1 MAVLFVDA
9 VQRMVKVMSE
19 GETARDNR
27 GVQDVRT
34 ETNYAAR
41 KFYSQRN
48 MYLTGFTLFL
58 SLILSRTYSLILDL
72 INTQEE
78 LVALK
83 KGSKTAGSGAD
94 NREEV
99 PDRDRHA
106 EEADQAAT
114 GGVQPPQRRAC
125 QGHRQH
131 FHQEGLSCTALQWDV
146 VASEPIFVAD
156 VFFTFQVKR
165 HESLE
170 IDLTASMSSSAASSV
185 CLTKEGAFDM
195 EVVLSILDVLLGDFT
210 RNGNFSPFGCDT

>member
-1 MAVLFVDA
+1 MTLYYSIVFALLCFEMAMFMVLIIPLPFTWRRKLFHFLATNPVVAKIQYGLKITFIFVAVLFVDA

-58 SLILSRTYSLILDL
+58 SLILSRSYSLILDL

-83 KGSKTAGSGAD
+83 KGAKTSSSGAD
-94 NREEV
+94 IEKKYLTEIDTLKKQAKQQQEEYNRLSDEL
-99 PDRDRHA
+99 A
-106 EEADQAAT
+106 KAT
-114 GGVQPPQRRAC
+114 GNT
-125 QGHRQH
+125 
-131 FHQEGLSCTALQWDV
+131 S
-146 VASEPIFVAD
+146 
-156 VFFTFQVKR
+156 
-165 HESLE
+165 
-170 IDLTASMSSSAASSV
+170 
-185 CLTKEGAFDM
+185 TKKD
-195 EVVLSILDVLLGDFT
+195 
-210 RNGNFSPFGCDT
+210 

>member
-1 MAVLFVDA
+1 MTLYYSIVFALLCFEMSMFMVLIVPLPFTWRRKLFHFLATNPVVAKIQYGLKITFIFVAVLFVDA

-83 KGSKTAGSGAD
+83 KGAKTSGSDAD
-94 NREEV
+94 IEKKYL
-99 PDRDRHA
+99 
-106 EEADQAAT
+106 T
-114 GGVQPPQRRAC
+114 
-125 QGHRQH
+125 
-131 FHQEGLSCTALQWDV
+131 
-146 VASEPIFVAD
+146 
-156 VFFTFQVKR
+156 
-165 HESLE
+165 E
-170 IDLTASMSSSAASSV
+170 IDTLKKQTKQQQQEYNRLSDELAKALGSV
-185 CLTKEGAFDM
+185 STKKD
-195 EVVLSILDVLLGDFT
+195 
-210 RNGNFSPFGCDT
+210 

>member
-1 MAVLFVDA
+1 MTLYYSIVFALLCFEMAMFMVLIVPLPFTWRRKLFHFLAVNPVVAKIQYGLKITFIFVAVLFVDA

-72 INTQEE
+72 INAQEE

-83 KGSKTAGSGAD
+83 KGGKTSGSGAD
-94 NREEV
+94 IEKKYLTEIDTLKKQTKQQQEEYNRLSDEL
-99 PDRDRHA
+99 A
-106 EEADQAAT
+106 KAT
-114 GGVQPPQRRAC
+114 GTT
-125 QGHRQH
+125 
-131 FHQEGLSCTALQWDV
+131 S
-146 VASEPIFVAD
+146 
-156 VFFTFQVKR
+156 
-165 HESLE
+165 
-170 IDLTASMSSSAASSV
+170 
-185 CLTKEGAFDM
+185 TKKD
-195 EVVLSILDVLLGDFT
+195 
-210 RNGNFSPFGCDT
+210 

>member
-1 MAVLFVDA
+1 MTLYYSIVFALLCFEMSMFMVLIVPLPFTWRRKLFHFLATNPVVAKIQYGLKITFIFVAVLFVDA

-83 KGSKTAGSGAD
+83 KGAKTSGSDAD
-94 NREEV
+94 IEKKYLTEIDTLKKQTKQQQQEYNRLSDEL
-99 PDRDRHA
+99 A
-106 EEADQAAT
+106 KAT
-114 GGVQPPQRRAC
+114 GNV
-125 QGHRQH
+125 
-131 FHQEGLSCTALQWDV
+131 S
-146 VASEPIFVAD
+146 
-156 VFFTFQVKR
+156 
-165 HESLE
+165 
-170 IDLTASMSSSAASSV
+170 
-185 CLTKEGAFDM
+185 TKKD
-195 EVVLSILDVLLGDFT
+195 
-210 RNGNFSPFGCDT
+210 

>member
-1 MAVLFVDA
+1 MAMFMVLIVPLPFTWRRKLFHFLATNPVVAKIQYGLKITFIFVAVLFVDA

-19 GETARDNR
+19 GETARDTR

-83 KGSKTAGSGAD
+83 KGAKTAGTGAD
-94 NREEV
+94 IEKKYQQEIETLKKQTKQQQQEYNRLSDEL
-99 PDRDRHA
+99 A
-106 EEADQAAT
+106 KAT
-114 GGVQPPQRRAC
+114 GNT
-125 QGHRQH
+125 
-131 FHQEGLSCTALQWDV
+131 S
-146 VASEPIFVAD
+146 
-156 VFFTFQVKR
+156 
-165 HESLE
+165 
-170 IDLTASMSSSAASSV
+170 
-185 CLTKEGAFDM
+185 TKKD
-195 EVVLSILDVLLGDFT
+195 
-210 RNGNFSPFGCDT
+210 

>member
-1 MAVLFVDA
+1 MTLYYSIVFALLCFEMSMFMVLIVPLPFTWRRKLFHFLATNPVVAKIQYGLKITFIFVAVLFVDA

-83 KGSKTAGSGAD
+83 KGAKTSGSDAD
-94 NREEV
+94 IEKKYLTEIDTLKKQTKQQQQEYNRLSDEL
-99 PDRDRHA
+99 A
-106 EEADQAAT
+106 KAT
-114 GGVQPPQRRAC
+114 G
-125 QGHRQH
+125 
-131 FHQEGLSCTALQWDV
+131 
-146 VASEPIFVAD
+146 
-156 VFFTFQVKR
+156 
-165 HESLE
+165 
-170 IDLTASMSSSAASSV
+170 SV
-185 CLTKEGAFDM
+185 STKKD
-195 EVVLSILDVLLGDFT
+195 
-210 RNGNFSPFGCDT
+210 

>member
-1 MAVLFVDA
+1 MTLYYSIVFALLCFEMAMFMVLIVPLPFTWRRKLFHFLATNPVVAKIQYGLKITFIFVAVLFVDA
-9 VQRMVKVMSE
+9 VQRMVKVMTE

-83 KGSKTAGSGAD
+83 KGAKGSGSGAD
-94 NREEV
+94 VEKKYLTEIDTLKKQTKQQQEEYNRLSDEL
-99 PDRDRHA
+99 A
-106 EEADQAAT
+106 KAT
-114 GGVQPPQRRAC
+114 GNV
-125 QGHRQH
+125 
-131 FHQEGLSCTALQWDV
+131 S
-146 VASEPIFVAD
+146 
-156 VFFTFQVKR
+156 
-165 HESLE
+165 
-170 IDLTASMSSSAASSV
+170 
-185 CLTKEGAFDM
+185 TKKD
-195 EVVLSILDVLLGDFT
+195 
-210 RNGNFSPFGCDT
+210 

>member
-1 MAVLFVDA
+1 MTLYYSIVFALLCFEMAMFMVLIVPLPFTWRRKLFHFLATNPVVAKIQYGLKITFIFVAVLFVDA

-19 GETARDNR
+19 GETARDIR

-83 KGSKTAGSGAD
+83 KGSKISGSAAD
-94 NREEV
+94 IEKKYQTQIENLKKQTKQQQEEYNRLSDEL
-99 PDRDRHA
+99 A
-106 EEADQAAT
+106 KAT
-114 GGVQPPQRRAC
+114 GNT
-125 QGHRQH
+125 
-131 FHQEGLSCTALQWDV
+131 S
-146 VASEPIFVAD
+146 
-156 VFFTFQVKR
+156 
-165 HESLE
+165 
-170 IDLTASMSSSAASSV
+170 
-185 CLTKEGAFDM
+185 TKKD
-195 EVVLSILDVLLGDFT
+195 
-210 RNGNFSPFGCDT
+210 

>member
-1 MAVLFVDA
+1 MTLYYSIVFALLCFEMSMFMVLIVPLPFTWRRKLFHFLATNPVVAKIQYGLKITFIFVAILFVDA

-83 KGSKTAGSGAD
+83 KGSKTTGTGAD
-94 NREEV
+94 IEKKYLQEIDTLKKQTKQQQQEYNRLSDEL
-99 PDRDRHA
+99 A
-106 EEADQAAT
+106 KAT
-114 GGVQPPQRRAC
+114 GNV
-125 QGHRQH
+125 
-131 FHQEGLSCTALQWDV
+131 S
-146 VASEPIFVAD
+146 
-156 VFFTFQVKR
+156 
-165 HESLE
+165 
-170 IDLTASMSSSAASSV
+170 
-185 CLTKEGAFDM
+185 TKKD
-195 EVVLSILDVLLGDFT
+195 
-210 RNGNFSPFGCDT
+210 

>member
-1 MAVLFVDA
+1 MTLYYSIVFALLCFEMAMFMVLIVPLPFTWRRKLFHFLATNPVVAKIQYGLKITFIFVAVLFVDA

-83 KGSKTAGSGAD
+83 KGAKGSASGAD
-94 NREEV
+94 IEKKYLTEIDTLKKQTKQQQDEYNRLSDEL
-99 PDRDRHA
+99 A
-106 EEADQAAT
+106 KAT
-114 GGVQPPQRRAC
+114 GNV
-125 QGHRQH
+125 
-131 FHQEGLSCTALQWDV
+131 S
-146 VASEPIFVAD
+146 
-156 VFFTFQVKR
+156 
-165 HESLE
+165 
-170 IDLTASMSSSAASSV
+170 
-185 CLTKEGAFDM
+185 TKKD
-195 EVVLSILDVLLGDFT
+195 
-210 RNGNFSPFGCDT
+210 

>member
-1 MAVLFVDA
+1 MTLYYSIVFALLCFEMSMFMVLIVPLPFTWRRKLFHFLATNPVIAKIQYGLKITFIFVAVLFVDA

-83 KGSKTAGSGAD
+83 KGAKTSGSGAD
-94 NREEV
+94 IEKKYLTEIDTLKKQTKQQQQEYNRLSDEL
-99 PDRDRHA
+99 A
-106 EEADQAAT
+106 KAT
-114 GGVQPPQRRAC
+114 GNV
-125 QGHRQH
+125 
-131 FHQEGLSCTALQWDV
+131 S
-146 VASEPIFVAD
+146 
-156 VFFTFQVKR
+156 
-165 HESLE
+165 
-170 IDLTASMSSSAASSV
+170 
-185 CLTKEGAFDM
+185 TKKD
-195 EVVLSILDVLLGDFT
+195 
-210 RNGNFSPFGCDT
+210 